1 MSRLPRQGYLGI
13 AWGGFVDSTSRQNSD
28 SSATLMPRSAKAW
41 ARSCNLG
48 SVLLAVRKKGRRLG
62 GERIGEEQRGGGEEG
77 RGEEGPGGGWG
88 GERKEA

>member
-1 MSRLPRQGYLGI
+1 
-13 AWGGFVDSTSRQNSD
+13 
-28 SSATLMPRSAKAW
+28 MPRLAKAW
-41 ARSCNLG
+41 ARSFKFG
-48 SVLLAVRKKGRRLG
+48 SVLLAVRKKGKRLG